1 MIQIGRRGLVA
12 AGAGAAVA
20 GALARPGLAQ
30 GRPERLRFVGTSAG
44 QFHSTFVEEVAPAF
58 EKKTGIKV
66 EFTLLPIDALSA
78 KLRAELSAKSD
89 SIDIIE
95 WTSHMGPWLAP
106 HLVDHEAAL
115 AAAAGRRPD
124 YDWADYLGA
133 VKTIAQYDGRQ
144 LGIPYRVTSPILF
157 YQKPV
162 LEAVGI
168 TKPPSTYAEYREAA
182 VAVTKAGKGERYGV
196 GFMGRQ
202 GSAIISG
209 WAPYL
214 MSNGGNFLNPKT
226 NEILINRKESVE
238 ALDFYAGL
246 LLRDKVAPPEVTT
259 WEFDEVI
266 ANGQSDRYAMGILLS
281 PYGALVNN
289 PKLSKTAGNWAFAA
303 APGGRDPAQSKVT
316 LGGWIMSVSEHGKHK
331 DWALD
336 FIMMATNK
344 EWLRRSMYRGNA
356 APRTSVLLDAE
367 IQQQFPFT
375 VASVASFKTGEILPQ
390 TPSWPALEQRLRVGL
405 SQTLLGEAAAQ
416 PALDAVAADWQ
427 RSLRR
432 AGAVR

>member
-1 MIQIGRRGLVA
+1 MVQISRRGVL
-12 AGAGAAVA
+12 AGAAAV
-20 GALARPGLAQ
+20 GLARPGLAQ
-30 GRPERLRFVGTSAG
+30 NRPERIHFVGTSAG
-44 QFHSTFVEEVAPAF
+44 QFHATFVEQVAPAF

-106 HLVDHEAAL
+106 HLIDHDKAV
-115 AAAAGRRPD
+115 AAAADRNPD
-124 YDWADYLGA
+124 YDWADYLEA
-133 VKTIAQYDGRQ
+133 VKKIAQYGGRQ

-162 LEAVGI
+162 LEAAGI
-168 TKPPSTYAEYREAA
+168 SRPPSTFAEYREAA
-182 VAVTKAGKGERYGV
+182 IAVTKAGKGERYGV

-209 WAPYL
+209 WAAYL
-214 MSNGGNFLNPKT
+214 MCNGGDFLNPRT
-226 NEILINRKESVE
+226 SEILINQKEVVE
-238 ALDFYAGL
+238 ALDYFAGL

-259 WEFDEVI
+259 WEFDEII
-266 ANGQSDRYAMGILLS
+266 ANGQNDRYAMGILLS
-281 PYGALVNN
+281 PYGSLMNN
-289 PKLSKTAGNWAFAA
+289 AKLSKTAGNWSFAA
-303 APGGRDPAQSKVT
+303 APGGQRPEQSKVT
-316 LGGWIMSVSEHGKHK
+316 LGGWIMSASEHGKYK
-331 DWALD
+331 DWAMD
-336 FIMMATNK
+336 FIMMATDK
-344 EWLRRSMYRGNA
+344 DWLRRSMYRGNA
-356 APRTSVLLDAE
+356 APRSSVLLDPE
-367 IQQQFPFT
+367 IQKQFPYT
-375 VASVASFKTGEILPQ
+375 VASLASFKTGEILPQ

-405 SQTLLGEAAAQ
+405 SQTLLGETMAK

-432 AGAVR
+432 AGAVK